1 MEEFPSVSEFPS
13 GDLSLTEEQG
23 TGDLSLTGLGPT
35 IAVPQE
41 VAQPRAL
48 KAHIGLGKISPG
60 VETLTAGIA
69 NGQEPQMRQDLALVQ
84 AASLRDQKMSAL
96 QWMAQQPNPDMD
108 HAKALL
114 DWQPNPDPTTLFEKN
129 FGREYTTKVA
139 NNEPN
144 VVQEALQQ
152 DTEGAHK
159 LLDVTQ
165 DLIANQESFKKI
177 TQETEDYFSSQ
188 NLGMKRKQFT
198 GTLWPFASAAMLR
211 NIVAVTPSL
220 LPGNNLEEQITL
232 LWSLPPEQAA
242 RAFQKAVDELKV
254 INPLDAL
261 TFAKA
266 VTQYSES
273 DRFLNNITAI
283 ADATIVGGPLLKL
296 GKLMKGALKGNA
308 PEKLN
313 IGNTLEAVGDI
324 EKAADVKAV
333 EQATAK
339 SQEPVMPVVD
349 RGFDPLGQQLDL
361 TSTIPSFYNPKVL
374 QIPTIQGPEKI
385 ASAAYKVGD
394 RVFQAPIHAVARDD
408 AMAALGLKRERDLID
423 AQPGENLS
431 EKLKANSNAEGFVTS
446 TGRFVGREE
455 AQEIAKKQN
464 QFAEGKKGDRLGGL
478 NAEDLAAGGK
488 PQPVTSAGLGSLSRE
503 RAARI
508 EGALIEQNRLIE
520 ETLPGLARV
529 SRMPQNE
536 LEVGLAR
543 AKERLEEQFNHIQDA
558 VLDVR
563 NGSTGNFTP
572 GKQIISDF
580 LSSGKRNAWIDVPEG
595 KMYLRQHN
603 GTIDVANLDFETKGT
618 GAFSQYLRHLEDAV
632 LEGKAKTIRVENIY
646 NDRLISFLENR
657 GYVREGSS
665 TPPTYR
671 MDFNRLSILERS
683 SEKGRQNIPG
693 FEHLPA
699 EKTRTNV
706 DYVLMNVGKEG
717 KEVKAVN
724 DLGFPGGPI
733 DEVVIGKTDAT
744 LFKSYEEANN
754 TALRD
759 YGLNYKQFQVVEGPG
774 NKWYI
779 SIPTAVDETD
789 TAIRSMKLET
799 TNMNNDSMVNYYLGY
814 LRTPADQVSQF
825 VRNNRLLATTAPT
838 EIHKLI
844 KEIAKPL
851 LDLQQYP
858 KGTQTV
864 SNALLGKA
872 SWSKLNDVLEY
883 YRDFV
888 DYSKENSRGK
898 WPTSFAEL
906 EKDWKKVT
914 GKLPN
919 QREQIAFWTTVKLN
933 DLDYVLRNYNL
944 HRDLARQGIEHI
956 GIPLKEGGFSDPIL
970 GKVVENSKFPWS
982 NPEDAV
988 LAVFKNNEWSYH
1000 SKNNKGSTEVEA
1012 LKAWMEKPSVKIVQV
1027 ANPDDRPLKGIL
1039 DRNPH
1044 FIVTEDIQRSP
1055 LPIKLV
1061 DYNPGGHV
1069 IYPQQWYA
1077 KQPIVEQGLYGRWY
1091 HYGDQTIMPF
1101 YTRAQAEKYTP
1112 KLDEFRQMLKKG
1124 ASDAALDA
1132 FVQKN
1137 LPKDVEFWKSK
1148 FSGTNAILSLDH
1160 PIIITNRNSTTF
1172 RTNPALKELYKDK
1185 LGQDVVSYPESSY
1198 NLSTGIDKSFLQ
1210 DRNGPL
1216 MSIKGPGINPWNP
1229 VYKLETSPVLKP
1241 LFAMER
1247 GLYNAVKGLYMNDV
1261 KTSTIE
1267 QWIKQYGPV
1276 LKDPLDKVQR
1286 NPYYQF
1292 YHGPL
1297 VPQDDANY
1305 RFVQGAENSRRN
1317 LSNFLRTS
1325 SDLNQDI
1332 NIANEKVAERLFK
1345 VTGESDTAANWYASH
1360 DWHLIKHPIDFLRS
1374 FNTDIKFGFFNLPQA
1389 AIQTAG
1395 AFHAIALSP
1404 LKGLAGSNA
1413 AFLHYMQVMAEN
1425 HLPEKVAD
1433 GVLSILDRS
1442 AISGGWKKGQFT
1454 ESVQTMNRT
1463 GYFNVGREVAWRE
1476 SISDPQLYL
1485 TQYQKFLDKSYVF
1498 FNFGERNNRL
1508 VAWHTSF
1515 KEWRDANPDKAITD
1529 RVVGEIMNRASLLN
1543 ADMLRESNSAMQK
1556 GILGVSTQ
1564 FQSFRMRIAEQFMGQ
1579 RLTNYEKARA
1589 LGVSSILWGIPV
1601 TLSAYG
1607 VPWAKIP
1614 GGVEGF
1620 YDDVRKYAMDNGIT
1634 LDNKYLKVLHEGIID
1649 IATNYVTGSE
1659 HSIAKRLGPGVDTSI
1674 SEMFNGIKDAL
1685 QIALGPTGTMVESI
1699 GKAVLP
1705 FYAGLY
1711 TAIRGGQEQYAITH
1725 DEVLDVAR
1733 EISSVNNLYNG
1744 IMAWNYQKY
1753 VGKNKDIVKSD
1764 MTKTDAVMNVLLGAT
1779 RKDISDT
1786 RLQQSLLHDQAQ
1798 VEAKVG
1804 KWALEEF
1811 RKMYQAL
1818 DSENPDF
1825 AKADKYLANAKT
1837 YMVVFGDFSEDKQQ
1851 KIANQATSEFG
1862 TLAERINRQ
1871 FYDPA
1876 KIPLS
1881 KMPARLKAHFGI
1893 DLQGTR

>member
-1 MEEFPSVSEFPS
+1 MVNEEFPS
-13 GDLSLTEEQG
+13 GDLSLTEEQ
-23 TGDLSLTGLGPT
+23 TSGDLSLTGVGPT
-35 IAVPQE
+35 VAVPQE
-41 VAQPRAL
+41 IAQPRAL

-60 VETLTAGIA
+60 VETLTSGIA

-108 HAKALL
+108 QAKALL

-129 FGREYTTKVA
+129 YGREYTTKVA
-139 NNEPN
+139 NNEPR

-152 DTEGAHK
+152 DTESTHK

-177 TQETEDYFSSQ
+177 TQETEDYFSAQ
-188 NLGMKRKQFT
+188 NLGMKRKQLT
-198 GTLWPFASAAMLR
+198 AGLMPFASAAMLR
-211 NIVAVTPSL
+211 NIVVSTPSL
-220 LPGNNLEEQITL
+220 LPGNNLEEQVTY
-232 LWSLPPEQAA
+232 LWSLPPEQAV

-266 VTQYSES
+266 VTGYSES

-313 IGNTLEAVGDI
+313 VGNALEAVGDT

-333 EQATAK
+333 EQAAAK
-339 SQEPVMPVVD
+339 QQEPVMPVVD

-361 TSTIPSFYNPKVL
+361 TSTIPSFYNPKIL
-374 QIPTIQGPEKI
+374 QLPTIAAPGITPAVKYRDKVYN
-385 ASAAYKVGD
+385 ASAH
-394 RVFQAPIHAVARDD
+394 VFGYERIKNELKLSD
-408 AMAALGLKRERDLID
+408 AEYTKLI
-423 AQPGENLS
+423 
-431 EKLKANSNAEGFVTS
+431 EGNEATS
-446 TGRFVGREE
+446 GFTTP
-455 AQEIAKKQN
+455 
-464 QFAEGKKGDRLGGL
+464 EGKFIDRDTASKQLGVEAHTQTG
-478 NAEDLAAGGK
+478 
-488 PQPVTSAGLGSLSRE
+488 SGLGSLSRE

-508 EGALIEQNRLIE
+508 EGALVEQNRLIE
-520 ETLPGLARV
+520 EILPGLARV

-563 NGSTGNFTP
+563 NGVNT
-572 GKQIISDF
+572 
-580 LSSGKRNAWIDVPEG
+580 
-595 KMYLRQHN
+595 
-603 GTIDVANLDFETKGT
+603 
-618 GAFSQYLRHLEDAV
+618 
-632 LEGKAKTIRVENIY
+632 
-646 NDRLISFLENR
+646 
-657 GYVREGSS
+657 
-665 TPPTYR
+665 
-671 MDFNRLSILERS
+671 
-683 SEKGRQNIPG
+683 

-717 KEVKAVN
+717 KEIKAVN
-724 DLGFPGGPI
+724 DLGFPGGPM

-799 TNMNNDSMVNYYLGY
+799 TNQNNDSMVNYYLGY

-838 EIHKLI
+838 EVHKLI

-851 LDLQQYP
+851 LDLKQYP

-956 GIPLKEGGFSDPIL
+956 GIPLKEGGHTDPIL
-970 GKVVENSKFPWS
+970 GKVVENSKFPWN

-988 LAVFKNNEWSYH
+988 VAVFKNKEWSFL
-1000 SKNNKGSTEVEA
+1000 SKNNKGAPEVEA
-1012 LKAWMEKPSVKIVQV
+1012 LKAWMEKPSVKVVQV

-1044 FIVTEDIQRSP
+1044 FIVTEDVQRSP

-1077 KQPIVEQGLYGRWY
+1077 KQPIVEQGLFGKWY

-1124 ASDAALDA
+1124 ASDADLDT

-1172 RTNPALKELYKDK
+1172 RTNPKLKELYKDK

-1276 LKDPLDKVQR
+1276 LKDSLDKVQR

-1297 VPQDDANY
+1297 VPMDDANY

-1360 DWHLIKHPIDFLRS
+1360 DWHLIKHPVDFLRS
-1374 FNTDIKFGFFNLPQA
+1374 FNTDLKFGHFNLPQA
-1389 AIQTAG
+1389 AIQSAG
-1395 AFHAIALSP
+1395 AFHVITLSP
-1404 LKGLAGSNA
+1404 LHGLAGANA
-1413 AFLHYMQVMAEN
+1413 AFLHYMGVMAEN
-1425 HLPEKVAD
+1425 HLPEKVAE
-1433 GVLSILDRS
+1433 GVINILDKA
-1442 AISGGWKKGQFT
+1442 AIAGGWKAGRFK
-1454 ESVQTMNRT
+1454 ESFRTIMDRT
-1463 GYFNVGREVAWRE
+1463 GAYNVGREVAWRE
-1476 SISDPQLYL
+1476 SISDPELF
-1485 TQYQKFLDKSYVF
+1485 TTKYQNYLDKSYVF

-1508 VAWHTSF
+1508 TAWHTAF
-1515 KEWRDANPDKAITD
+1515 HEWRADNPDAKITD
-1529 RVVGEIMNRASLLN
+1529 RVVGQIMNRFSLLN

-1564 FQSFRMRIAEQFMGQ
+1564 FQSFRMRIAEQFMGN
-1579 RLTNYEKARA
+1579 RLTPAEKAGA
-1589 LGVSSILWGIPV
+1589 LVTSSVLWGIPV
-1601 TLSAYG
+1601 TISAYG
-1607 VPWAKIP
+1607 IPKLLP
-1614 GGVEGF
+1614 GGVEAF
-1620 YDDVRKYAMDNGIT
+1620 YDDFRKYALAAGMPLN
-1634 LDNKYLKVLHEGIID
+1634 NKYLAVLHEGLVD
-1649 IATNYVTGSE
+1649 IATNYMIGGE
-1659 HSIAKRLGPGVDTSI
+1659 YSIAKRLGPGVDSGITDL
-1674 SEMFNGIKDAL
+1674 FNGTKGAL
-1685 QIALGPTGTMVESI
+1685 AIGLGPTGSLLE
-1699 GKAVLP
+1699 GGYKALYP
-1705 FYAGLY
+1705 LYAGIY
-1711 TAIRGGQEQYAITH
+1711 TALRGGQEQYSVTQ
-1725 DEVLDVAR
+1725 DEFLDVAR

-1744 IMAWNYQKY
+1744 YMAWNYQKY
-1753 VGKNKDIVKSD
+1753 IGKNKDIVQND

-1786 RLQQSLLHDQAQ
+1786 RLKQSLLHDQSKA
-1798 VEAKVG
+1798 EELTG

-1811 RKMYQAL
+1811 RKMYQAIGE
-1818 DSENPDF
+1818 DNPDW
-1825 AKADKYLANAKT
+1825 AKANKYLANAKAA
-1837 YMVVFGDFSEDKQQ
+1837 MIMGDLSEDKQQ

-1876 KIPLS
+1876 KMPLS
-1881 KMPARLKAHFGI
+1881 KAPARLRAHFGI
-1893 DLQGTR
+1893 ELPQGNR

>member
-1 MEEFPSVSEFPS
+1 MVDEFPS
-13 GDLSLTEEQG
+13 GDLSLTEEQ
-23 TGDLSLTGLGPT
+23 TSGDLSLTGLGPT
-35 IAVPQE
+35 VAIPQE
-41 VAQPRAL
+41 VAQLRAI

-60 VETLTAGIA
+60 VETLTSGIA

-84 AASLRDQKMSAL
+84 AAALRDQKMTAL

-129 FGREYTTKVA
+129 YGREYTTKVA

-144 VVQEALQQ
+144 VVQDALQQ
-152 DTEGAHK
+152 DTESTHK

-177 TQETEDYFSSQ
+177 TQETKDYFSSQ

-198 GTLWPFASAAMLR
+198 AGLMPFASAAMLR
-211 NIVAVTPSL
+211 NIVVSTPSL
-220 LPGNNLEEQITL
+220 LPGNNLEEQVTY
-232 LWSLPPEQAA
+232 LWSLPPEDA
-242 RAFQKAVDELKV
+242 RKAFQKAVDELKL
-254 INPLDAL
+254 INPMDAL

-313 IGNTLEAVGDI
+313 IGNALEAVGDT
-324 EKAADVKAV
+324 EKAADAKAV

-339 SQEPVMPVVD
+339 QQEPVMPVVD

-361 TSTIPSFYNPKVL
+361 SSTLPSHFNPN
-374 QIPTIQGPEKI
+374 I
-385 ASAAYKVGD
+385 
-394 RVFQAPIHAVARDD
+394 
-408 AMAALGLKRERDLID
+408 LGLN
-423 AQPGENLS
+423 P
-431 EKLKANSNAEGFVTS
+431 
-446 TGRFVGREE
+446 
-455 AQEIAKKQN
+455 
-464 QFAEGKKGDRLGGL
+464 
-478 NAEDLAAGGK
+478 
-488 PQPVTSAGLGSLSRE
+488 GSLSRE

-508 EGALIEQNRLIE
+508 EGALVEQNKLIE
-520 ETLPGLARV
+520 ETLPSLARV

-536 LEVGLAR
+536 LEVGLVR
-543 AKERLEEQFNHIQDA
+543 AKERLEEQFTHIQDA

-563 NGSTGNFTP
+563 NGVNT
-572 GKQIISDF
+572 
-580 LSSGKRNAWIDVPEG
+580 
-595 KMYLRQHN
+595 
-603 GTIDVANLDFETKGT
+603 
-618 GAFSQYLRHLEDAV
+618 
-632 LEGKAKTIRVENIY
+632 
-646 NDRLISFLENR
+646 
-657 GYVREGSS
+657 
-665 TPPTYR
+665 
-671 MDFNRLSILERS
+671 
-683 SEKGRQNIPG
+683 

-717 KEVKAVN
+717 KEVKAID
-724 DLGFPGGPI
+724 DLGFPQGAPDLPRPFVNSRGSGGYFHGAPNPI
-733 DEVVIGKTDAT
+733 TLAEGHYGSSTSYYGTQGLYATDALDVAKGYANKRGATKPTIYEARVDPNKTKIYDMEGEISPAVKTKLAEMSEEKYGSTADLVSGALEEKPKNLREFFDNVREQAAGDRIAADEVQEGVFHPIMDFLEEQGFHGMSHIGGLKTKTQPHKVTIFFSPEKNITALREMSASELEGLRVPKPTLNLDTHTEVVLGKTDAT

-799 TNMNNDSMVNYYLGY
+799 TNQNNDSMVNYYLGY

-838 EIHKLI
+838 EVHKLI

-956 GIPLKEGGFSDPIL
+956 GIPLKEGGHTDPIL

-988 LAVFKNNEWSYH
+988 MAVFKDKEWSFL
-1000 SKNNKGSTEVEA
+1000 SKNNKGAPEVEA
-1012 LKAWMEKPSVKIVQV
+1012 LKSWMEKPSVKIVQV

-1077 KQPIVEQGLYGRWY
+1077 KQPIVEQGLFGKWY

-1112 KLDEFRQMLKKG
+1112 KLDEFRLMLKRG
-1124 ASDAALDA
+1124 ASDADLDA

-1172 RTNPALKELYKDK
+1172 RTNPNLKELYKDK

-1229 VYKLETSPVLKP
+1229 AYKLETSPVLKP

-1325 SDLNQDI
+1325 SDFNQDI
-1332 NIANEKVAERLFK
+1332 NIANEKIVERLFK

-1425 HLPEKVAD
+1425 HLPTKVAD
-1433 GVLSILDRS
+1433 GVLNILDRS
-1442 AISGGWKKGQFT
+1442 AISGGWKKGQFS

-1515 KEWRDANPDKAITD
+1515 KEWRDANPDKPITD
-1529 RVVGEIMNRASLLN
+1529 RVVGEMMNRASLLN

-1601 TLSAYG
+1601 TISAYG

-1620 YDDVRKYAMDNGIT
+1620 YDDVRKYAIDNGIS

-1649 IATNYVTGSE
+1649 IATNYVTDSE

-1674 SEMFNGIKDAL
+1674 SDMFNGIKDAL

-1711 TAIRGGQEQYAITH
+1711 TAIRGGQDQYAITH
-1725 DEVLDVAR
+1725 DEMFDVAR

-1744 IMAWNYQKY
+1744 IMAFNYQKY
-1753 VGKNKDIVKSD
+1753 VGKNKDIVRND
-1764 MTKTDAVMNVLLGAT
+1764 MTKTDAVMDVLLGAT

-1798 VEAKVG
+1798 VEQKVG

-1837 YMVVFGDFSEDKQQ
+1837 YMIVFGDFSEDKQQ

-1862 TLAERINRQ
+1862 TLADRINRQ

-1876 KIPLS
+1876 KMPLS
-1881 KMPARLKAHFGI
+1881 KMPARLRAHFGI
-1893 DLQGTR
+1893 ELQGR